1 MQLLTK
7 VVELILEASDL
18 VSPHSDTML
27 HKKSSLE
34 KGLVSSSPTSSN
46 GFHPPRAGGIHR
58 VFDEYHPFNDHPFSG
73 VQPPPKDGCLSRVPY
88 SSLMAFV
95 MCFIGVVLF
104 AIMMVW
110 SFNGSV
116 EQVRR
121 ALNITDIP
129 WLDKVHILFVIT
141 ALLMV
146 TVALVLLCIGILS
159 TGSTR
164 EEVYKR
170 ENARQGGRISCVV
183 AIVLSYFLTVLWLG
197 IVAITAILTFIY
209 YLFGELCAS
218 LQAYTEKDCLD
229 FNVLRPIV
237 KEFSESSLTLCG
249 GNVQQFCAVTNTV
262 FIWYVFG
269 SIGSMIVC
277 LGLIQFIASNAANYA
292 HVSGEKRYSEL
303 NEVLMSETGGYP
315 LSRVN
320 SGLGNSNKGL
330 DDPMQFHVDYHPQ
343 YNPMSHVPM
352 GTMQRRLPPIAAPP
366 AQQPIRMRNGT
377 SYGFAGDPF
386 SQPAAARSNPTVG
399 GAISNMRRNS
409 YHNSLNGSSGWI
421 NTMN

>member
-1 MQLLTK
+1 
-7 VVELILEASDL
+7 
-18 VSPHSDTML
+18 ML
-27 HKKSSLE
+27 HKKNSLE
-34 KGLVSSSPTSSN
+34 KGLVSASPTSSN
-46 GFHPPRAGGIHR
+46 GFHPPRGGGIQR
-58 VFDEYHPFNDHPFSG
+58 VFDEYHPFSAT
-73 VQPPPKDGCLSRVPY
+73 QPPPKDGCLSRVPY

-110 SFNGSV
+110 SFNASV

-170 ENARQGGRISCVV
+170 ESARQGGRISCVV
-183 AIVLSYFLTVLWLG
+183 AIVLSYFLTILWLG
-197 IVAITAILTFIY
+197 IVAITAVLCCVY
-209 YLFGELCAS
+209 YIFGELCAS
-218 LQAYTEKDCLD
+218 LHAYTENDCLD

-237 KEFSESSLTLCG
+237 KEISESTLTLCG

-262 FIWYVFG
+262 LVWYVFG
-269 SIGSMIVC
+269 FIGSMIVC
-277 LGLIQFIASNAANYA
+277 LGLVQFIASNAANYA
-292 HVSGEKRYSEL
+292 HVNSEQRYSEL

-320 SGLGNSNKGL
+320 SGLSN
-330 DDPMQFHVDYHPQ
+330 DFHVDHHPQ
-343 YNPMSHVPM
+343 YNPMPQIHAPI
-352 GTMQRRLPPIAAPP
+352 GTMQRRPLPNVALPGY
-366 AQQPIRMRNGT
+366 QHTVRMRNDA
-377 SYGFAGDPF
+377 SQGFGGEPF
-386 SQPAAARSNPTVG
+386 SQPAGVRHNATG
-399 GAISNMRRNS
+399 GAFSNVRRNS

-421 NTMN
+421 NTMY